1 MYEKEDILKQADSVS
16 NKIKGLEL
24 IKQYQNVEQ
33 QIHKNSS
40 IEQKMKQLKLQQK
53 QSVNF
58 QNYGKHQA
66 YQKSEKEISQLEKEI
81 NAIPIVEE
89 FRSAQFEANEL
100 LQLMVSTMEQSLNQ
114 HNEKAHHDS

>member
-1 MYEKEDILKQADSVS
+1 MYEKEDILKQANSVS
-16 NKIKGLEL
+16 NKIKALEL

-81 NAIPIVEE
+81 NTIPIVEE

>member
-1 MYEKEDILKQADSVS
+1 MYEKEDILKQADCVS
-16 NKIKGLEL
+16 NKIKALEL

-81 NAIPIVEE
+81 NTIPIVEE

>member
-16 NKIKGLEL
+16 NKIKALEL

>member
-1 MYEKEDILKQADSVS
+1 MYEKEDILKQADCVS
-16 NKIKGLEL
+16 NKIKALEL

-81 NAIPIVEE
+81 NALPIVEE

>member
-1 MYEKEDILKQADSVS
+1 MYEKEDILKQADCVS
-16 NKIKGLEL
+16 NKIKALEL

-40 IEQKMKQLKLQQK
+40 IEQRMKQLKLQQK

>member
-16 NKIKGLEL
+16 NKIKALEL

-33 QIHKNSS
+33 QIHENTS
-40 IEQKMKQLKLQQK
+40 IKQKMKQLKLQQK

-66 YQKSEKEISQLEKEI
+66 YQKSEEEISQLEKEI
-81 NAIPIVEE
+81 NALPIVEE

-100 LQLMVSTMEQSLNQ
+100 LQLMVSTMEQSLNK

>member
-1 MYEKEDILKQADSVS
+1 MYEKEDILKQANSVS
-16 NKIKGLEL
+16 NKIKALEL

-33 QIHKNSS
+33 QIHENTS

-81 NAIPIVEE
+81 NALPIVEE

-100 LQLMVSTMEQSLNQ
+100 LQLIVSTMEQSLNN

>member
-1 MYEKEDILKQADSVS
+1 MYEKEDILKQANSVS
-16 NKIKGLEL
+16 NKIKALEL

-66 YQKSEKEISQLEKEI
+66 YQKSEEEISQLEKEI
-81 NAIPIVEE
+81 NALPIVEE

>member
-1 MYEKEDILKQADSVS
+1 MYEKEDILKQADCVS
-16 NKIKGLEL
+16 NKIKALEL

-33 QIHKNSS
+33 QIHENTS

-81 NAIPIVEE
+81 NTIPIVEE

>member
-16 NKIKGLEL
+16 NKIKALEL

-33 QIHKNSS
+33 QIHENTS

-66 YQKSEKEISQLEKEI
+66 YQKSEEEISQLEKEI
-81 NAIPIVEE
+81 NALPIVEE
-89 FRSAQFEANEL
+89 FRSAQYEANDL
-100 LQLMVSTMEQSLNQ
+100 LQMMVKTMEDRLNEYNKKE
-114 HNEKAHHDS
+114 HNE

>member
-1 MYEKEDILKQADSVS
+1 MYEKEDILKQANSVS
-16 NKIKGLEL
+16 NKIKALEL

-33 QIHKNSS
+33 QIHENTS

-66 YQKSEKEISQLEKEI
+66 YQKSEEEISQLEKEI
-81 NAIPIVEE
+81 NALPIVEE

-100 LQLMVSTMEQSLNQ
+100 LQLIVSTMEQSLNK

>member
-1 MYEKEDILKQADSVS
+1 MYEKEDILKQANSVS
-16 NKIKGLEL
+16 NKIKALEL

-33 QIHKNSS
+33 QIHENSS
-40 IEQKMKQLKLQQK
+40 IDQKMKQLKLQQK

-66 YQKSEKEISQLEKEI
+66 YQKSEKEI
-81 NAIPIVEE
+81 NALPIVEE
-89 FRSAQFEANEL
+89 FRSAQFEANEF
-100 LQLMVSTMEQSLNQ
+100 LQLMVSTMEQSLNK

>member
-16 NKIKGLEL
+16 NKIKALEL

-33 QIHKNSS
+33 QIHENTS

-66 YQKSEKEISQLEKEI
+66 YQKSEEEISQLEKEI
-81 NAIPIVEE
+81 NALPIVEE

-100 LQLMVSTMEQSLNQ
+100 LQLMVSTMEQSLNK

>member
-1 MYEKEDILKQADSVS
+1 MRIHQL
-16 NKIKGLEL
+16 NKNETIK
-24 IKQYQNVEQ
+24 IAT
-33 QIHKNSS
+33 
-40 IEQKMKQLKLQQK
+40 K

-66 YQKSEKEISQLEKEI
+66 YQKSEEEISQLEKEI
-81 NAIPIVEE
+81 NALPIVEE

-100 LQLMVSTMEQSLNQ
+100 LQLMVSTMEQSLNN

>member
-1 MYEKEDILKQADSVS
+1 MYEKEDILKQANSVS
-16 NKIKGLEL
+16 NKIKALEL

-33 QIHKNSS
+33 QIHENTS

-66 YQKSEKEISQLEKEI
+66 YQKSEEEISQLEKEI
-81 NAIPIVEE
+81 NALPIVEE

-100 LQLMVSTMEQSLNQ
+100 LQLMVSTMEQSLNK

>member
-1 MYEKEDILKQADSVS
+1 M
-16 NKIKGLEL
+16 

-33 QIHKNSS
+33 QIHENTS

-66 YQKSEKEISQLEKEI
+66 YQKSEEEISQLEKEI
-81 NAIPIVEE
+81 NALPIVEE

-100 LQLMVSTMEQSLNQ
+100 LQLMVSTMEQSLNN

>member
-1 MYEKEDILKQADSVS
+1 MYEKEDILKQADCVS
-16 NKIKGLEL
+16 NKIKALEL

>member
-33 QIHKNSS
+33 QIHENSS
-40 IEQKMKQLKLQQK
+40 IDQKMKQLKLQQK

-58 QNYGKHQA
+58 QNYGKHRA

-81 NAIPIVEE
+81 NALPIVEE

-100 LQLMVSTMEQSLNQ
+100 LQLMVSTMEQSLNK

>member
-1 MYEKEDILKQADSVS
+1 MYEKDILKQADSVS

-33 QIHKNSS
+33 QIHENSS
-40 IEQKMKQLKLQQK
+40 IDQNETIKIATK

-66 YQKSEKEISQLEKEI
+66 YQKSEKK
-81 NAIPIVEE
+81 
-89 FRSAQFEANEL
+89 F
-100 LQLMVSTMEQSLNQ
+100 LNLKRNQ
-114 HNEKAHHDS
+114 CITYC

>member
-16 NKIKGLEL
+16 NKIKSLEL

-33 QIHKNSS
+33 QIHENSS
-40 IEQKMKQLKLQQK
+40 IDQKMKQLKLQQK

-66 YQKSEKEISQLEKEI
+66 YQKSEEEIYRLEKEI
-81 NAIPIVEE
+81 NALPIVEE
-89 FRSAQFEANEL
+89 FRSAQYEANDL
-100 LQLMVSTMEQSLNQ
+100 LQMMVKTMEDRLNE
-114 HNEKAHHDS
+114 HNKREHKE

>member
-33 QIHKNSS
+33 QIHENSS
-40 IEQKMKQLKLQQK
+40 IDQKMKQLKLQQK

-81 NAIPIVEE
+81 NALPIVEE

-100 LQLMVSTMEQSLNQ
+100 LQLMVSTMEQSLNK
-114 HNEKAHHDS
+114 HNEKAYHDS

>member
-1 MYEKEDILKQADSVS
+1 MCMRKRYLKQADSVS

-33 QIHKNSS
+33 QIHENSS
-40 IEQKMKQLKLQQK
+40 IDQKMKQLKLQQK

-81 NAIPIVEE
+81 NALPIVEE

-100 LQLMVSTMEQSLNQ
+100 LQLMVSTMEQSLNK

>member
-1 MYEKEDILKQADSVS
+1 MKEDILKQADSVS

-33 QIHKNSS
+33 QIHENSS
-40 IEQKMKQLKLQQK
+40 IDKNETIKIATK

-66 YQKSEKEISQLEKEI
+66 YQNLKKKFLNLKKKSMHY
-81 NAIPIVEE
+81 
-89 FRSAQFEANEL
+89 L
-100 LQLMVSTMEQSLNQ
+100 LLKSFGQRNLKQMSFCN
-114 HNEKAHHDS
+114 

>member
-33 QIHKNSS
+33 QIHENSS
-40 IEQKMKQLKLQQK
+40 IDQNETIKIATK

-58 QNYGKHQA
+58 QNYGKHQLI
-66 YQKSEKEISQLEKEI
+66 KNLKRNSQLEKK
-81 NAIPIVEE
+81 
-89 FRSAQFEANEL
+89 SMHYL
-100 LQLMVSTMEQSLNQ
+100 LLKSFGQRNLKQMSCCN
-114 HNEKAHHDS
+114 

>member
-1 MYEKEDILKQADSVS
+1 MYNKEEILKQANCVS
-16 NKIKGLEL
+16 NKIKSLEL

-33 QIHKNSS
+33 QIHENSS

-66 YQKSEKEISQLEKEI
+66 FQKSEEEIYQLEKEI
-81 NAIPIVEE
+81 NALPIVKE
-89 FRSAQFEANEL
+89 FRLAQFEANEL
-100 LQLMVSTMEQSLNQ
+100 LQLMVSTMEQRLND

>member
-1 MYEKEDILKQADSVS
+1 MYEKEDILKQADNVS
-16 NKIKGLEL
+16 NKIKALEL

-33 QIHKNSS
+33 QIHENTS

-58 QNYGKHQA
+58 QNYGKHHA
-66 YQKSEKEISQLEKEI
+66 YQKSEEEISQLEKEI
-81 NAIPIVEE
+81 NALPIVEE

-100 LQLMVSTMEQSLNQ
+100 LQLMVSTMEQSLNN